1 MIIIEEIIIYKIHGG
16 FKTIWNYE
24 VQNANGSGYTT
35 IMTRTI
41 WEGSGTK
48 TVTFTEAEQNSF
60 YSFLNT
66 RNSASYR
73 IAVNTYNGNSY
84 MGTKYQYGTIYV
96 GTATPT
102 FSDFDY
108 EDINPTTLEL
118 TGDKNKFIKGYS
130 IAQTTISETNKAVA
144 VKKATIVKYR
154 TLIGTQQSEASYK
167 DTGNV
172 LMAINDM
179 DNKEINVYAIDS
191 RGNSKSVKKVIDDSN
206 FIEYTSINIKNA
218 SVKRGLGGIG
228 TEVTLSFNGEI
239 FTGNFG
245 TKDNSIISCYYQYKE
260 KNSTDIM
267 IGTTNIT
274 PTSISEGTFSNTLK
288 IQGDLGAEGFDN
300 SKSYDFSIIIADELS
315 TYSFNLT
322 LGAGVPLVAHHKNGV
337 AFGALY
343 DEEIGG
349 LIQFNSSNPLPNDT
363 FYGTIARQYISSSI
377 SWGVSS
383 LGTISQTY
391 KKGNKLTLENGK
403 IKIGKGI
410 KRIIASGNLTGFNSN
425 QSNGDFIF
433 YVMKNNR
440 AFGTQYFNG
449 SQMGWRPRF
458 YCSCCCRCSRRRFNL
473 FRIWF
478 WRYNKY
484 GNFRRNYLCSS
495 Y

>member
-1 MIIIEEIIIYKIHGG
+1 M
-16 FKTIWNYE
+16 
-24 VQNANGSGYTT
+24 S
-35 IMTRTI
+35 RTI

-73 IAVNTYNGNSY
+73 IAVETYNGNSY

-96 GTATPT
+96 GAATPT

-108 EDINPTTLEL
+108 EDINPTTLKL
-118 TGDKNKFIKGYS
+118 TGNKKKFIKKYS
-130 IAQTTISETNKAVA
+130 IAQTSVSETNKAVA

-206 FIEYTSINIKNA
+206 FVEYTSINIKNA

-245 TKDNSIISCYYQYKE
+245 AKNNSIISCYYQYKE
-260 KNSTDIM
+260 KNSTNIT
-267 IGTTNIT
+267 IGKTNIT
-274 PTSISEGTFSNTLK
+274 PTSISKGTFSNTLK
-288 IQGDLGAEGFDN
+288 IQGDLGAKGFDN
-300 SKSYDFSIIIADELS
+300 SKSYDFSIIITDELS
-315 TYSFNLT
+315 TYSFELT
-322 LGAGVPLVAHHKNGV
+322 LGAGVPLVAYHKNGV

-363 FYGTIARQYISSSI
+363 FYGTVDRQHISTSK
-377 SWGVSS
+377 SWEIKP
-383 LGTISQTY
+383 LGTINQTY

-403 IKIGKGI
+403 IKIGKGV
-410 KRIIASGNLTGFNSN
+410 KEIIASGNLNGFNSE
-425 QSNGDFIF
+425 QANGDFMF
-433 YVMKNNR
+433 YLMKNDIR
-440 AFGTQYFNG
+440 AGTQYFNG
-449 SQMGWRPRF
+449 SHMSWRPRF
-458 YCSCCCRCSRRRFNL
+458 YCSYCHRCSGRRFDL
-473 FRIWF
+473 FRSWLC
-478 WRYNKY
+478 RYNKY